1 MKHNYN
7 VHILRCVI
15 YIPQAIHSLLSV
27 LYTLV
32 YMSLSG
38 RGASPWKI
46 KLLCLR
52 LFVNMLCDGKDA
64 IHMYTKFDVYVFYY

>member
-1 MKHNYN
+1 MVKEEGGWDMKHNYN

-15 YIPQAIHSLLSV
+15 FPKKVLFTCLLSV

-38 RGASPWKI
+38 SGASP
-46 KLLCLR
+46 
-52 LFVNMLCDGKDA
+52 
-64 IHMYTKFDVYVFYY
+64 